1 MKNEDLLICT
11 KAVYN
16 FLMESDDE
24 YKTLGHMNTPTNLHM
39 NKMLE
44 LYNFNMWS
52 FTLYLNDILN
62 MGANIKPGDA
72 PTSFF
77 WKHEKSR
84 LFYKKAIDMCS
95 RNKKIN
101 QLVKK
106 LK

>member
-1 MKNEDLLICT
+1 MKNEELLVCA
-11 KAVYN
+11 KSVYN
-16 FLMESDDE
+16 FLMKSDDE
-24 YKTLGHMNTPTNLHM
+24 YKTLGHMNIPTNLHM
-39 NKMLE
+39 IKMLE

-52 FTLYLNDILN
+52 FTLYLNDTLN

-77 WKHEKSR
+77 CQPEKSR

-95 RNKKIN
+95 RNKKIIN
-101 QLVKK
+101 LFNK